1 MIENN
6 FTEQKKKKTFTELK
20 EEIKQQKQKAI
31 REANKKIKALE
42 KKEKEQKL
50 KPYFKLV
57 EKYIDNISDKDL
69 EIMMNYIETKFG
81 KNYNEEC

>member
-6 FTEQKKKKTFTELK
+6 FNEQKKKKTIAELK

-42 KKEKEQKL
+42 KKEKEQRL

-57 EKYIDNISDKDL
+57 EKYIDNITDNDL
-69 EIMMNYIETKFG
+69 EIM
-81 KNYNEEC
+81 KNYVINKFKNN

>member
-6 FTEQKKKKTFTELK
+6 FNEQKKKKTIAELK

-42 KKEKEQKL
+42 KREKEQRL

-57 EKYIDNISDKDL
+57 EKYSDNISDKDL
-69 EIMMNYIETKFG
+69 ETMINYIENRFK
-81 KNYNEEC
+81 KK

>member
-6 FTEQKKKKTFTELK
+6 CNEQKKKKTFTELK

-69 EIMMNYIETKFG
+69 EIMMNYIKTRFQK
-81 KNYNEEC
+81 

>member
-6 FTEQKKKKTFTELK
+6 FNEQKKKKTIAELK

-42 KKEKEQKL
+42 KREKEQRL

-57 EKYIDNISDKDL
+57 EKYIDNISDTDL
-69 EIMMNYIETKFG
+69 ENMKNYIKNKF
-81 KNYNEEC
+81 NNN

>member
-6 FTEQKKKKTFTELK
+6 FNEQKKKKTIAELK

-31 REANKKIKALE
+31 REANKKLKVLE
-42 KKEKEQKL
+42 KKEKEQRL

-57 EKYIDNISDKDL
+57 EKCIDNISDQEL
-69 EIMMNYIETKFG
+69 QIMINYIKTRFQK
-81 KNYNEEC
+81 

>member
-6 FTEQKKKKTFTELK
+6 FNEQKKKKTIAELK

-31 REANKKIKALE
+31 REANKKIKILE
-42 KKEKEQKL
+42 KREKEQKL

-57 EKYIDNISDKDL
+57 EKYSDNISDKDL
-69 EIMMNYIETKFG
+69 ETMINYIESRFRK
-81 KNYNEEC
+81 K

>member
-6 FTEQKKKKTFTELK
+6 FNEQKKKKTIAELK

-42 KKEKEQKL
+42 KREKEQRL

-69 EIMMNYIETKFG
+69 ETMINYI
-81 KNYNEEC
+81 KNNYINKK

>member
-6 FTEQKKKKTFTELK
+6 FSEQKKKKTITELK
-20 EEIKQQKQKAI
+20 EEIKQQKQKVI

-42 KKEKEQKL
+42 KKEKEQRL
-50 KPYFKLV
+50 KPYFKLL

-69 EIMMNYIETKFG
+69 ETMTNYIQTRFG
-81 KNYNEEC
+81 KKKSD

>member
-6 FTEQKKKKTFTELK
+6 FNEQKKKKTFTELK

-42 KKEKEQKL
+42 KREKEQRL

-57 EKYIDNISDKDL
+57 EKYSDNISDKDL
-69 EIMMNYIETKFG
+69 ETMINYIESRFRK
-81 KNYNEEC
+81 K

>member
-6 FTEQKKKKTFTELK
+6 FNEQKKKKTIAELK

-42 KKEKEQKL
+42 KREKEQRL
-50 KPYFKLV
+50 KPYFKLI
-57 EKYIDNISDKDL
+57 EKYSDNISDKDL
-69 EIMMNYIETKFG
+69 ETMINYIESRFRK
-81 KNYNEEC
+81 K

>member
-6 FTEQKKKKTFTELK
+6 FNEQKKKKTFTELK

-31 REANKKIKALE
+31 REANKKIKAL
-42 KKEKEQKL
+42 KKREKEQRL

-57 EKYIDNISDKDL
+57 EKYSDNISDKDL
-69 EIMMNYIETKFG
+69 ETMINYIESRFRK
-81 KNYNEEC
+81 K

>member
-6 FTEQKKKKTFTELK
+6 FNELKKKKTIKELK
-20 EEIKQQKQKAI
+20 EEIKQQKLKAI

-42 KKEKEQKL
+42 KKEKEQRL

-57 EKYIDNISDKDL
+57 EKYIDNISEEDF
-69 EIMMNYIETKFG
+69 ENMINYI
-81 KNYNEEC
+81 KNKYEK

>member
-6 FTEQKKKKTFTELK
+6 FNEQKKKKTIAELK

-42 KKEKEQKL
+42 KREKEQRL

-69 EIMMNYIETKFG
+69 ENMKNYIENKF
-81 KNYNEEC
+81 KK

>member
-6 FTEQKKKKTFTELK
+6 FNEQKKKKTITELK

-42 KKEKEQKL
+42 KREKEQRL

-57 EKYIDNISDKDL
+57 EKYSDNISDKDL
-69 EIMMNYIETKFG
+69 ETMINYIESRFK
-81 KNYNEEC
+81 KK

>member
-6 FTEQKKKKTFTELK
+6 FNEQKKKKTIAELK

-31 REANKKIKALE
+31 RDANKKIKALE
-42 KKEKEQKL
+42 KKEKEQRL

-69 EIMMNYIETKFG
+69 EIMKIYIVNKF
-81 KNYNEEC
+81 KNN

>member
-6 FTEQKKKKTFTELK
+6 FNEQKKKKTIAELK

-42 KKEKEQKL
+42 KREKEQRL

-57 EKYIDNISDKDL
+57 EKYSDNISDKDL
-69 EIMMNYIETKFG
+69 EIMINYIESRFRK
-81 KNYNEEC
+81 K

>member
-6 FTEQKKKKTFTELK
+6 FNEQKKKKTIAELK
-20 EEIKQQKQKAI
+20 EEIKQQKKKAI

-42 KKEKEQKL
+42 KKEKERRL

-57 EKYIDNISDKDL
+57 EKYINNISDNDL
-69 EIMMNYIETKFG
+69 INMIKYIENKF
-81 KNYNEEC
+81 K

>member
-6 FTEQKKKKTFTELK
+6 FNEPKKKKTIAELK

-31 REANKKIKALE
+31 RDANKKIKALE

-50 KPYFKLV
+50 KQYFKLV

-69 EIMMNYIETKFG
+69 EIMMNYIETNFG

>member
-6 FTEQKKKKTFTELK
+6 FNEPKKKKTITELK
-20 EEIKQQKQKAI
+20 EEIKQQKQKTI

-42 KKEKEQKL
+42 KKEKEQRL

-57 EKYIDNISDKDL
+57 EKYIDNISDEDL
-69 EIMMNYIETKFG
+69 EIMINYINNRFV
-81 KNYNEEC
+81 KNKNN

>member
-6 FTEQKKKKTFTELK
+6 FNEQKKKKTIAELK
-20 EEIKQQKQKAI
+20 ENIKQQKQKII

-42 KKEKEQKL
+42 KREKEQRL

-57 EKYIDNISDKDL
+57 EKYIDNISDKEL
-69 EIMMNYIETKFG
+69 ENMKNYIEIKFS
-81 KNYNEEC
+81 KK

>member
-6 FTEQKKKKTFTELK
+6 FNEQKKKKTITELK

-42 KKEKEQKL
+42 KREKEQRL

-57 EKYIDNISDKDL
+57 EKYSDNISDKDL
-69 EIMMNYIETKFG
+69 ETMINYIESRFRK
-81 KNYNEEC
+81 K

>member
-6 FTEQKKKKTFTELK
+6 FNEQKKKKTIAELK

-42 KKEKEQKL
+42 KKEKEQRL
-50 KPYFKLV
+50 KPYFQLV
-57 EKYIDNISDKDL
+57 EKHIDNISDIEL
-69 EIMMNYIETKFG
+69 ENMKNYIKNKFI
-81 KNYNEEC
+81 KNKK

>member
-6 FTEQKKKKTFTELK
+6 FNEQKKKKTIAELK

-42 KKEKEQKL
+42 KREKEQRL

-57 EKYIDNISDKDL
+57 EKYSDNISDKDL
-69 EIMMNYIETKFG
+69 ETMINYIESRFRK
-81 KNYNEEC
+81 K

>member
-6 FTEQKKKKTFTELK
+6 FNEQKKKKTIAELK

-42 KKEKEQKL
+42 KREKEQRL

-69 EIMMNYIETKFG
+69 EVMKNYIVNKF
-81 KNYNEEC
+81 KNN

>member
-6 FTEQKKKKTFTELK
+6 FNEQKKKKTIAELK
-20 EEIKQQKQKAI
+20 EEIKQQKQKVI

-42 KKEKEQKL
+42 KKEKEQRL

-57 EKYIDNISDKDL
+57 EKYIDSISDKDL
-69 EIMMNYIETKFG
+69 EIM
-81 KNYNEEC
+81 KNYVKSRFVNK

>member
-6 FTEQKKKKTFTELK
+6 FNESKKKTFTELK

-31 REANKKIKALE
+31 RDANKKIKALE
-42 KKEKEQKL
+42 KKEKEQRL

-57 EKYIDNISDKDL
+57 ETHINNISDKDL
-69 EIMMNYIETKFG
+69 ETMINYIENRFG
-81 KNYNEEC
+81 GK

>member
-6 FTEQKKKKTFTELK
+6 FSEKKKKKTITELK

-42 KKEKEQKL
+42 KKEKEQRL

-57 EKYIDNISDKDL
+57 EKYSDQISDKDL
-69 EIMMNYIETKFG
+69 EIMIDYIKINFS
-81 KNYNEEC
+81 KNKEINN

>member
-6 FTEQKKKKTFTELK
+6 FNEQKKKKTITELK

-31 REANKKIKALE
+31 REANKKIKVLE
-42 KKEKEQKL
+42 KREKEQRL

-57 EKYIDNISDKDL
+57 EKYRDNISDKDL
-69 EIMMNYIETKFG
+69 ETMINYIESRFRK
-81 KNYNEEC
+81 K

>member
-6 FTEQKKKKTFTELK
+6 FNEQKKKKTITELK

-42 KKEKEQKL
+42 KKEKEQRL

-57 EKYIDNISDKDL
+57 EKYINNISDKDL
-69 EIMMNYIETKFG
+69 DTMINYIESRFG
-81 KNYNEEC
+81 KK

>member
-6 FTEQKKKKTFTELK
+6 FNEQKKKKTIAELK

-42 KKEKEQKL
+42 KREKEQRL

-69 EIMMNYIETKFG
+69 ETMMIYVETRFK
-81 KNYNEEC
+81 KK